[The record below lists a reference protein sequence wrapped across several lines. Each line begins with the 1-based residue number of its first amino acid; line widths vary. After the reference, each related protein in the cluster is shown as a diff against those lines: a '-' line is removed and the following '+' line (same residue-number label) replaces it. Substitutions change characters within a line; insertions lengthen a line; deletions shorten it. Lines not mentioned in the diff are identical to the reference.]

1 MTDLLPVEAV
11 DAALADA
18 LRRVMRG
25 VAATVVVVTTEDDGE
40 VYGMT
45 ATSFTSLCLEPPS
58 VLIAVNRQATMHDRL
73 LARGLFAVN
82 VLPEGFESL
91 ARLFGDAAVDNDE
104 RFRHGT
110 WRRHPQGPP
119 LLEEAQAWL
128 LCAVGE
134 RLVVGTHT
142 LVVGRVLEAEL
153 VERIAPLVHVDGRYI
168 HLPTR

>member
-1 MTDLLPVEAV
+1 MSCTASAADEAAV
-11 DAALADA
+11 ADA

-25 VAATVVVVTTEDDGE
+25 VAATVVVVTTEVDG
-40 VYGMT
+40 VDYGMT

-58 VLIAVNRQATMHDRL
+58 VLVAVNRQALMHDRL
-73 LARGLFAVN
+73 LSRGLFAVN
-82 VLPEGFESL
+82 VLPEGFEAL
-91 ARLFGDAAVDNDE
+91 ARCFGDAATSNDQ
-104 RFRHGT
+104 RFRLGT
-110 WRRHPQGPP
+110 WRRHPAGPP
-119 LLEEAQAWL
+119 LLEQAQAWL

-142 LVVGRVLEAEL
+142 LVVGRVLEADL